1 MQFDELKSKVLSLP
15 LLPGVYIMKN
25 ADGEVIYVGKAKKLK
40 NRVSQ
45 YFQDTASHNYKTRVM
60 VSKIADFDIIVAAT
74 EFEALVL
81 ECSLIKQHK
90 PKYNILLK
98 DDKGYPFLRINLKDK
113 YPTVT
118 MVKSVAKDGAS
129 YFGPFGSRSSTQ
141 VLLKTLMQTL
151 KLPTCEKK
159 FPCKTAD
166 RPCLNFHMNQC
177 DGWCQNAKTQQDY
190 YMAMLQMKHLLSG
203 NYKLV
208 ADEIKQHMHSAADS
222 LQFELAAALRDKLN
236 AVETLGKKQ
245 LVNAANSADTDVIG
259 LSQLDGKFC
268 ISVLHYQ
275 KGNLFDKYYLTFP
288 EQETAEIA
296 LSSFVKQFYLNRGF
310 APKNIYLPFAIE
322 DKVLLEEYLQQLY
335 GRKTKFTV
343 PRRGD
348 NLKLVSLAVKN
359 AEEELYRIADK
370 DAHVRS
376 SLTMLA
382 NLLSIPTP
390 NRIESFDISNIS
402 GTDIVGGMVVFCDGK
417 PCKSEYK
424 RFRLADQKEQNDYA
438 AMETVLT
445 RRFNHYV
452 QQDDGFSQLPDL
464 LLIDGGVEHAQVAL
478 RVLRSLNINVP
489 VFGMVKDD
497 RHRTRALVTPEGEEI
512 GIITKQAVYALIG
525 NIQEHT
531 HNFAIGYHK
540 TLRKKRIK
548 YSELDEIAGVGQRRK
563 HDLLRAFKSIRAIKE
578 ASIADLSV
586 ILPNNVAHN
595 VYKHFHNQQAGE

>member
-1 MQFDELKSKVLSLP
+1 MQFDELKSKVLTLP
-15 LLPGVYIMKN
+15 LSPGVYIMKN
-25 ADGEVIYVGKAKKLK
+25 AAGEVIYVGKAKKLK

-81 ECSLIKQHK
+81 ECSLIKRHK

-98 DDKGYPFLRINLKDK
+98 DDKGYPFLRINFKDK

-118 MVKSVAKDGAS
+118 MVKSVAQDGAN

-151 KLPTCEKK
+151 KLPSCEKK
-159 FPCKTAD
+159 FPRKSAD
-166 RPCLNFHMNQC
+166 RPCLNFYMNQC
-177 DGWCQNAKTQQDY
+177 EGWCQNNKSQQDY
-190 YMAMLQMKHLLSG
+190 YLTMLQMKHLLSG

-208 ADEIKQHMHSAADS
+208 ADDIKQRMHSAADA

-259 LSQLDGKFC
+259 FAQLDGKFC
-268 ISVLHYQ
+268 VSVLHYH

-288 EQETAEIA
+288 EQETSEIA
-296 LSSFVKQFYLNRGF
+296 LSSFVKQYYLNRGF
-310 APKNIYLPFAIE
+310 VPKNIYIPFAIE
-322 DKVLLEEYLQQLY
+322 DKVPLEDYLQQLY
-335 GRKTKFTV
+335 NKKTKFTV
-343 PRRGD
+343 PMRGD
-348 NLKLVSLAVKN
+348 NLKMVTLASKN
-359 AEEELYRIADK
+359 AEEELNRITDK
-370 DAHVRS
+370 DAYARS

-390 NRIESFDISNIS
+390 ERIESFDISNIS
-402 GTDIVGGMVVFCDGK
+402 GTDIVGGMVVFRDGK

-424 RFRLADQKEQNDYA
+424 RFRLAEQHDQDDYA
-438 AMETVLT
+438 AMTAVLT
-445 RRFNHYV
+445 RRFTHYA

-464 LLIDGGVEHAQVAL
+464 LLIDGGIEHAQAAL
-478 RVLRSLNINVP
+478 RVLKALDIDVP
-489 VFGMVKDD
+489 VFGMVKDN

-540 TLRKKRIK
+540 TLRRKRMK
-548 YSELDEIAGVGQRRK
+548 YSELDEIAGVGQQRK
-563 HDLLRAFKSIRAIKE
+563 HDLLKTFKSIRAIKE
-578 ASIADLSV
+578 ASVADLSV
-586 ILPNNVAHN
+586 ILPKNVAHN
-595 VYKHFHNQQAGE
+595 VYQYFHNELTGE